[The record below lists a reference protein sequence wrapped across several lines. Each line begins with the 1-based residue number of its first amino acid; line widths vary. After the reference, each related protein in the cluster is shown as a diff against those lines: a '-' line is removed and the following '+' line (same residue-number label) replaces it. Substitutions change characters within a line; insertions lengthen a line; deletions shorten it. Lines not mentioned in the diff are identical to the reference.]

1 MGATIKVI
9 ANAAVGAG
17 RRAMTKVVAVKV
29 GAGLGALAAAAGFAL
44 LAGAGLG
51 YVYVKHHRAQVE
63 ATAKAETDKLISCL
77 MSGGCDVKP
86 TLTEISRL
94 DQEVRSKIAD
104 KLLNDRTYTAP
115 SAVRL
120 ANCITRNDCDTA
132 QQTSSTSVA
141 RNSVPAGGGGPN
153 NSGNTGDPGKPAGPA
168 GTNNGPG
175 GGNTADGT
183 GGASTSGPTTPGS
196 DASTNTAGG
205 AGANPPSGPTS
216 PGGSGGNPAG
226 GTGSDST
233 SGPTTPGS
241 DASTNTAG
249 GAGGNTPAGG
259 PTNVATNSNPGSTG
273 PTGPRANGN
282 AGGGAP
288 GGPGGGGP
296 GGGGPGGGG
305 PGGGGPAGSGP
316 GGGTSGG
323 TPQDCTGVTNA
334 LDAARARLQ
343 ELLVLAR
350 NNPVQGGGWGDN
362 TIPLSVRAAGVY
374 QLALIDRLEATAEK
388 VCGKP
393 RDPTQTASAPPSGGS
408 GMPGQGGGGV
418 PGDSGGPG
426 ASGPGASGP
435 GASGPG
441 SATQPQ
447 SGPDNGTQACADA
460 REALADA
467 KADYDTQE
475 LFLRMTLADKLE
487 SDGAPKAAEFIRN
500 DQRDLPTV
508 LAGFLQAQ
516 TLVPAAAGFA
526 AGLSTLLVQFQKNL
540 ASRQAAVDK
549 ACAPASA
556 PPGSQPS
563 PKSQTAKC
571 GDTVKQGG
579 DKPESIT
586 IPVGGSSGTAS
597 LNYQAFDI
605 PDQMT
610 VYVDGKLAFGTGCVG
625 DNIKKG
631 VGAGV
636 GKFQIPPG
644 ASNVRVDVNPNCN
657 GTSGTAWEFKLICPK
672 PSQAAMYMASL
683 SPPPNPSDNNP
694 MGGLG
699 PPPDPQKHSPTDNTP
714 MGGLGPPPDPQ
725 QHNPPDNTPMGGLGP
740 PPNPQK
746 HNPPAPAGGGGAAPQ
761 GSAAAT
767 PQEPIFIPVPMA
779 PPDVG
784 HRQPPNVCHAKAPPN
799 VCHTKTPPNDGH
811 QKPPGS
817 GTNAGNNSGTGTKIS
832 DTWDTQPK
840 PGDTKP
846 QPAGTAVM
854 NSGTCHLDQSTGIR
868 TCKDTQ
874 GRTCTTKASFCD
886 PAKSAQAAPP
896 PPSGPL
902 KLKQQPGTQLAK
914 LEEPKTPAAP
924 IASIPACESKAP
936 YLPWGGQGTASI
948 TVSGG
953 KPCGVG
959 WHDTGATILENITV
973 SSRPAHGTVT
983 PKNKNEVIF
992 TPTPGYTG
1000 QDSFMLRMQ
1009 ERNGGRRATLTVRVT
1024 VTIR

>member
-153 NSGNTGDPGKPAGPA
+153 NSGNTG
-168 GTNNGPG
+168 
-175 GGNTADGT
+175 DGT

-556 PPGSQPS
+556 PPGSQPP

-902 KLKQQPGTQLAK
+902 KLKQQPGTQQLAK
-914 LEEPKTPAAP
+914 LDEPKTPTAP
-924 IASIPACESKAP
+924 AASIPACESKAP